1 MPRYC
6 AQSGS
11 DGHVSSVLLIVLIAA
26 GVFGWR
32 TLSKRQVRAQLLAT
46 GLTASQRVI
55 IADQVPLLGN
65 LPSDLRDSLEGKINL
80 FLEQI
85 EFIGCDGLEVTEEM
99 RLSIA
104 AQACLLVVNID
115 AWYQNLRTI
124 LIYPGAFKSIDKS
137 HDGYVVTERETVRTG
152 ESWNRG
158 PVILSW
164 EHSEAGAQN
173 HTDGYNVVLHE
184 FAHQIDDLSGHTDG
198 VPVLANDHSYADW
211 ERVFVE
217 AYDIHVR
224 NVEAGRRTVIDA
236 YGAEGY
242 EEFFAVSVEVFFEKP
257 VVLKREEPEVYEQLS
272 RLFRLDP
279 ETW

>member
-1 MPRYC
+1 MTYI
-6 AQSGS
+6 
-11 DGHVSSVLLIVLIAA
+11 LFIVLIAA
-26 GVFGWR
+26 GAFGWR
-32 TLSKRQVRAQLLAT
+32 TLSKRQARAQLLAT
-46 GLTASQRVI
+46 GLTADQRAV
-55 IADQVPLLGN
+55 IADQVPLLN
-65 LPSDLRDSLEGKINL
+65 ALPIDLRENLEGKINL

-124 LIYPGAFKSIDKS
+124 LIYPGAFRSIDKS

-164 EHSEAGAQN
+164 QHSAAGAQN
-173 HTDGYNVVLHE
+173 HTDGHNVVIHE

-198 VPVLANDHSYADW
+198 VPILAKDHSYADW

-217 AYDIHVR
+217 AYDTHVR
-224 NVEAGRRTVIDA
+224 NVEQGRRTVIDA

-257 VVLKREEPEVYEQLS
+257 AVLKREEPEVYEQLS